1 MALRKR
7 GKTGCWHA
15 YFRTVTALPDGRL
28 KYATTTVNLGTSDL
42 VTARAMEAQLMAK
55 NKAARLHQ
63 RATAVMT
70 RLEIAAGDRIP
81 TPDEMQI
88 PARTHRKK
96 RLKLKDWY
104 NAITKYRD
112 ISYDIRKKFERFI
125 KKSPYI
131 YFDEVTPEAALTYL
145 QTYYGGEG
153 QGKSFNNT
161 RTALNTVFRFL
172 LIDAGMPESPFSRIP
187 YRKHTSAHQRP
198 FTDEE
203 FTRIYSAA
211 EEPWK
216 TACLIAW
223 HTGLR
228 EESVFKL
235 RWSDI
240 EGDVLTI
247 MPGKTARFGRA
258 VRVPIHPQLQA
269 HLSTLPRENEYVLGC
284 FSYNRRSSVFSTAFG
299 KLLDALDIRSTPGEI
314 VNFNCFRD
322 SFVTRCDAA
331 GIPRHAVRGVVG
343 HVSDDTTDLYSH
355 DLQTARLIQHLP
367 PAKLE
372 KPD

>member
-63 RATAVMT
+63 RTTAVMT
-70 RLEIAAGDRIP
+70 RLEINRFVDRC
-81 TPDEMQI
+81 TC
-88 PARTHRKK
+88 T
-96 RLKLKDWY
+96 
-104 NAITKYRD
+104 
-112 ISYDIRKKFERFI
+112 
-125 KKSPYI
+125 
-131 YFDEVTPEAALTYL
+131 YFDEVTSEVALTYL
-145 QTYYGGEG
+145 QTHYGAPGK
-153 QGKSFNNT
+153 GKSFNNNKST
-161 RTALNTVFRFL
+161 LNSIFRFL
-172 LIDAGMPESPFSRIP
+172 LIDAGMSESPFARIP
-187 YRKHTSAHQRP
+187 NRKHTAEHQRP
-198 FTDEE
+198 FTEEE
-203 FTRIYSAA
+203 FTRIYTAA
-211 EEPWK
+211 QEPWK
-216 TACLIAW
+216 TASLIAW

-228 EESVFKL
+228 EESVFNL

-299 KLLDALDIRSTPGEI
+299 KLLDSLDIRSGGGEI